1 MFDEVVIISSTVFR
15 SDSRKQY
22 SNIYFASLNYLA
34 NNFYCDKTFPLK
46 SKAGPGFR
54 IEIVIQKI
62 EKTRII

>member
-34 NNFYCDKTFPLK
+34 NNF
-46 SKAGPGFR
+46 
-54 IEIVIQKI
+54 
-62 EKTRII
+62 